1 MFGRLQTMKSSFPK
15 QFMGKALALFGVWLV
30 LSGRYDLFH
39 LIIGFMVACGVA
51 WLNTG
56 YSHSAFQQFPWVRS
70 VLYVPWLFL
79 RIVQS
84 SLHLTKLIL
93 TRSLPIHPKLISYRS
108 HLQHQGAIVLLANS
122 VTLTPGTITVEVNG
136 NHLLVHAIDEVAAED
151 LTSGRMERK
160 IAGVFQQEAKR

>member
-1 MFGRLQTMKSSFPK
+1 MTSSFPK
-15 QFMGKALALFGVWLV
+15 QLLFNTLALFGVWLV

-39 LIIGFMVACGVA
+39 VVIGFMVACGVA

-56 YSHSAFQQFPWVRS
+56 FAHSAFHQFPWVRA

-79 RIVQS
+79 RVVQS

-93 TRSLPIHPKLISYRS
+93 SPSLPIRPKLIFYRS
-108 HLQHQGAIVLLANS
+108 HLRHQGAMVMLGNS

-136 NHLLVHAIDEVAAED
+136 SHLLVHTIDEEAGED
-151 LTSGRMERK
+151 LTSGRMEKK
-160 IAGVFQQEAKR
+160 IAQVFQEETKDR

>member
-1 MFGRLQTMKSSFPK
+1 MKSSYPK
-15 QFMGKALALFGVWLV
+15 QFIANTLALFSVWLV

-39 LIIGFMVACGVA
+39 VITGFMVACGIA

-56 YSHSAFQQFPWVRS
+56 FPHSAFHQFPWVRA

-93 TRSLPIHPKLISYRS
+93 SRTLPIKPKLISYRS
-108 HLQHQGAIVLLANS
+108 HLHHQGAIVMLGNS

-136 NHLLVHAIDEVAAED
+136 NHLMVHAIDDAAGED
-151 LTSGRMERK
+151 LTSGHMEKK
-160 IAGVFQQEAKR
+160 IAGVFQEETKHR

>member
-1 MFGRLQTMKSSFPK
+1 MKSSFPK
-15 QFMGKALALFGVWLV
+15 QFMAKALALFGVWLV
-30 LSGRYDLFH
+30 LSGRYDLLH

-56 YSHSAFQQFPWVRS
+56 YAHSAFQGYPWMRS

-84 SLHLTKLIL
+84 SLHLTKLIFK
-93 TRSLPIHPKLISYRS
+93 RSLPIHPKLISYRS
-108 HLQHQGAIVLLANS
+108 QLQHQGAIVLLANS

-151 LTSGRMERK
+151 LTSGRMEEK
-160 IAGVFQQEAKR
+160 IAGVFQQKVKP

>member
-1 MFGRLQTMKSSFPK
+1 MKSSFPK
-15 QFMGKALALFGVWLV
+15 QFMAKGLALFGVWLV

-39 LIIGFMVACGVA
+39 LIIGFIVACGVA

-56 YSHSAFQQFPWVRS
+56 YSHAAFQQFPWVRS

-122 VTLTPGTITVEVNG
+122 VTLTPGTITVELNG